1 MQSSLRHRDDDD
13 DDDFVLFPLTHELSV
28 AASEDVSRECPS
40 FPDCAADGRYD
51 KFLRT
56 YVITLYVL

>member
-1 MQSSLRHRDDDD
+1 MQSSLRHSDGDDD

-56 YVITLYVL
+56 

>member
-1 MQSSLRHRDDDD
+1 MQSSLRHSDDDDD

-40 FPDCAADGRYD
+40 FPDCADGRYD

-56 YVITLYVL
+56 